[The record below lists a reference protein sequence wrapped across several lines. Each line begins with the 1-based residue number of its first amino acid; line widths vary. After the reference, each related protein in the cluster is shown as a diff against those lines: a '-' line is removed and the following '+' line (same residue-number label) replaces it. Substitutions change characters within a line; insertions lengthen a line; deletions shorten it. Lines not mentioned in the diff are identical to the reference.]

1 MLDYSKILSPTVTS
15 LKKSGIRKFFDLLE
29 EMDNVV
35 SLTVGQPDFVTP
47 WHIREA
53 GIESLERGKTY
64 YTSNAGTLELRR
76 EISAY
81 LSRRFGLMY
90 DPKKE
95 IIVTIGG
102 SEAIDMTIRSIVT
115 PGDEVIIPEPCFV
128 CYEPLV
134 RMAGGVP
141 VIIDTCAQDRFK
153 LTPEKLAAAITPRT
167 KLLVLAYPN
176 NPTGA
181 VMTRDDLEKIAE
193 VLRPT
198 NIAVLSDEIYA
209 ELTFGFKHTS
219 IASLPGMRERT
230 ILASGFSKAY
240 AMTGW
245 RLGYVCAPAEISDQ
259 ILKLHQ
265 YAIMCAPTT
274 SQLAAVEAMKNGD
287 ADIEYMAEQYNFRR
301 RYIYRGLADIGIES
315 FEPEGAFYI
324 YPEIG
329 KFGLSS
335 EEFCNRLLYD
345 YRCAIVPGTAFGRSG
360 EGFARISYAYSVK
373 HIDARAHRSV
383 YKNTEKINRSGPGA
397 VRWKIPARANAKKV
411 FSAPLRQTSLP
422 KCSKI
427 LI

>member
-1 MLDYSKILSPTVTS
+1 MFDYGKVLSPTVTS

-29 EMDNVV
+29 DMDNVV

-53 GIESLERGKTY
+53 GIESLEKGKTY
-64 YTSNAGTLELRR
+64 YTSNAGTLELRN
-76 EISAY
+76 EIASY
-81 LSRRFGLMY
+81 LSRRFDLTY

-95 IIVTIGG
+95 ITVTVGG
-102 SEAIDMTIRSIVT
+102 SEAIDMAIRSLVV

-134 RMAGGVP
+134 KMAGGIP
-141 VIIDTCAQDRFK
+141 VIIDTSARDKFK
-153 LTPEKLAAAITPRT
+153 LTPEKLAAAITPKT
-167 KLLVLAYPN
+167 KMLVLAYPN

-181 VMTRDDLEKIAE
+181 VMTRDDLENIAQ
-193 VLRPT
+193 VLRQT
-198 NIAVLSDEIYA
+198 NIVVLSDEIYA
-209 ELTFGFKHTS
+209 ELTFGFRHTS
-219 IASLPGMRERT
+219 IVSLPGMRERT
-230 ILASGFSKAY
+230 VLASGFSKAY

-245 RLGYVCAPAEISDQ
+245 RLGYVCAPAPISEQ

-287 ADIEYMAEQYNFRR
+287 SDIEYMAEQYNFRR
-301 RYIYRGLADIGIES
+301 RYIYRGLSDIGIES

-335 EEFCNRLLYD
+335 EEFCNRLLYE
-345 YRCAIVPGTAFGRSG
+345 YHCAIVPGTAFGRSG
-360 EGFARISYAYSVK
+360 EGFARISYAYSVN
-373 HIDARAHRSV
+373 HIDAALERIEAFT
-383 YKNTEKINRSGPGA
+383 KT
-397 VRWKIPARANAKKV
+397 
-411 FSAPLRQTSLP
+411 LR
-422 KCSKI
+422 
-427 LI
+427 